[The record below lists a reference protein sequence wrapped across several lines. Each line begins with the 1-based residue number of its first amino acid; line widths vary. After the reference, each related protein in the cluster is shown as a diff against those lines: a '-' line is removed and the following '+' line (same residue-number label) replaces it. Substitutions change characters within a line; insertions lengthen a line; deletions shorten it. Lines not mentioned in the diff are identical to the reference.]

1 MSTKHDAY
9 TLWVKAKNR
18 GWIPL
23 ITAKKTEPEYLSPYG
38 FLSDF
43 AKRVYK
49 DLSYYR
55 RGKTWLIK
63 PEGQKPAGCLD
74 KSD

>member
-1 MSTKHDAY
+1 MSTKHDTY
-9 TLWVKAKNR
+9 TLWVKFKNR

-23 ITAKKTEPEYLSPYG
+23 ITAKATDPCYLSPYS

-49 DLSYYR
+49 DLSYYQ
-55 RGKTWLIK
+55 RGKTWMVK
-63 PEGQKPAGCLD
+63 PEGQKPAELLAKG
-74 KSD
+74 